1 MSYLP
6 FTCKYCGGT
15 FCKKHRLPENHECTF
30 ELKHVPVVST
40 TPRESRQKYQKEALK
55 KADSRVYLD
64 KGPRTLKK
72 YLRRQEKQRT
82 KSVRQMRGYS
92 DKIRQ
97 YKATDILFFL
107 IISLSILAVIFSF
120 LGIGEY
126 LFLSLNAVATKF
138 TFHTF
143 ITSLFIDYFNPLDP
157 FFFFSI
163 IFIFIMLYFTYK
175 LARFLEMGMG
185 KKFIVQLFLISGFF
199 SIVFYILLRLALIA
213 YYPIVNN
220 EFADGVGLLWGG
232 IFGLITFTIFPS
244 MNRETSAYLT
254 LVRVR
259 MTGKSFLFMIIFI
272 RLFFGLIY
280 GLFYSYLYFLLYL
293 PELGG
298 ILGSYIVYRYRIF
311 TK

>member
-1 MSYLP
+1 M
-6 FTCKYCGGT
+6 
-15 FCKKHRLPENHECTF
+15 PENHECTF
-30 ELKHVPVVST
+30 ELKHVPVVPT
-40 TPRESRQKYQKEALK
+40 APRESRQKYQKEALK

-72 YLRRQEKQRT
+72 YLRRQDKQRT
-82 KSVRQMRGYS
+82 KSLKQMRGYS
-92 DKIRQ
+92 DKRSQ

-107 IISLSILAVIFSF
+107 IISLSILAMIFSF
-120 LGIGEY
+120 FGLGEY
-126 LFLSLNAVATKF
+126 LFLSLNAVVTKF

-175 LARFLEMGMG
+175 LSRFLEMGMG
-185 KKFIVQLFLISGFF
+185 KKFIVKLFLISGFF
-199 SIVFYILLRLALIA
+199 SIVFYILLRLALLA
-213 YYPIVNN
+213 YYPIDDPSYL
-220 EFADGVGLLWGG
+220 DGVGLLWGG
-232 IFGLITFTIFPS
+232 IYGLITFAIFPS
-244 MNRETSAYLT
+244 MNRETSGYLT
-254 LVRVR
+254 LVRFR
-259 MTGKSFLFMIIFI
+259 MSGKSFLFMIIFI
-272 RLFFGLIY
+272 RAFFGLIY
-280 GLFYSYLYFLLYL
+280 GLTISLLYFLLYL

>member
-1 MSYLP
+1 
-6 FTCKYCGGT
+6 
-15 FCKKHRLPENHECTF
+15 LPENHGCTF

-40 TPRESRQKYQKEALK
+40 TPRESRQGYQKKALR

-72 YLRRQEKQRT
+72 YLRRQEKYRT
-82 KSVRQMRGYS
+82 KSLRQMRGYS
-92 DKIRQ
+92 DKISQ

-107 IISLSILAVIFSF
+107 IISLSILAVIFS
-120 LGIGEY
+120 LSNLGEY

-138 TFHTF
+138 TLHTF
-143 ITSLFIDYFNPLDP
+143 ITSLFIDKFNPYDP

-163 IFIFIMLYFTYK
+163 IFIFIMLFFTYK
-175 LARFLEMGMG
+175 ITRFIEMGMG
-185 KKFIVQLFLISGFF
+185 KKFIVKLFLISGFF
-199 SIVFYILLRLALIA
+199 SIVFYILLRLALLA
-213 YYPIVNN
+213 YYPIDDPLYL
-220 EFADGVGLLWGG
+220 DGVGLLWGG
-232 IFGLITFTIFPS
+232 IYGLITFTIFPS

-254 LVRVR
+254 FVRFR

-272 RLFFGLIY
+272 RVFFGLIY
-280 GLFYSYLYFLLYL
+280 GLSISPLYFLFYL

-298 ILGSYIVYRYRIF
+298 ILGSYVVYKYRIF

>member
-1 MSYLP
+1 M
-6 FTCKYCGGT
+6 
-15 FCKKHRLPENHECTF
+15 
-30 ELKHVPVVST
+30 
-40 TPRESRQKYQKEALK
+40 Q
-55 KADSRVYLD
+55 
-64 KGPRTLKK
+64 
-72 YLRRQEKQRT
+72 
-82 KSVRQMRGYS
+82 GYS
-92 DKIRQ
+92 DKISQ

-107 IISLSILAVIFSF
+107 IISLSIVAVILSF
-120 LGIGEY
+120 LGLGEY
-126 LFLSLNAVATKF
+126 LFLSLNAVATKY

-157 FFFFSI
+157 FFFFSM

-175 LARFLEMGMG
+175 LSKFIEMGMG
-185 KKFIVQLFLISGFF
+185 KKFIVKLYLISGFF
-199 SIVFYILLRLALIA
+199 SIVFYILLRLALLA
-213 YYPIVNN
+213 YYPILNN

-232 IFGLITFTIFPS
+232 IYGLITFTIFPS
-244 MNRETSAYLT
+244 INRETSAYLT
-254 LVRVR
+254 FVRMR

-272 RLFFGLIY
+272 RAFFGLIY